1 MLNYNHLR
9 YFWAVA
15 REGHLT
21 RAAEQL
27 NVSQSALSAQI
38 RKLEHQVG
46 HDLFERRGRNLV
58 LTEAGRIALDYAE
71 AIFATGEE
79 LLGRL
84 GKSERSHRSVIRV
97 GALAT
102 LSRNFQ
108 LSFLRPMVLDPDI
121 EVIIRSGTISELLA
135 GLEAHTLDVLLV
147 NQVPLRDSATSWT
160 AHILDE
166 QQVSLIGTARRIRGR
181 SDHIELLRSEPL
193 VVPTAESGF
202 RNGFDILIERL
213 GIQPALAAE
222 VDDMAMM
229 RLLAREDIGLAVLP
243 SIVVTDELA
252 SGLLVEA
259 CPLPGIRETFS
270 AITLKRQFSDP
281 LIKTRIEEMSRQLR
295 PV

>member
-15 REGHLT
+15 REGNLT
-21 RAAEQL
+21 RAANQL
-27 NVSQSALSAQI
+27 NISQSALSAQI
-38 RKLEHQVG
+38 RKLEHQMG
-46 HDLFERRGRNLV
+46 HPLFERRGRNLV
-58 LTEAGRIALDYAE
+58 LTEAGRIALDYADE
-71 AIFATGEE
+71 IFATGEE

-84 GKSERSHRSVIRV
+84 GRSSLSARSVIRV

-108 LSFLRPMVLDPDI
+108 LSFLRPMLTDPDI

-135 GLEAHTLDVLLV
+135 GLEAHSLDVLLV
-147 NQVPLRDSATSWT
+147 NQVPLRDTATPWT

-166 QQVSLIGTARRIRGR
+166 QAVALIGSPQRLSGR
-181 SDHIELLRSEPL
+181 TDYLELLNSEPL
-193 VVPTAESGF
+193 IVPTAESGF

-213 GIQPALAAE
+213 GIQPQFAAE
-222 VDDMAMM
+222 VDDMAML

-270 AITLKRQFSDP
+270 AITLKRRFEDP
-281 LIKTRIEEMSRQLR
+281 ALKARIEQMSAGEL
-295 PV
+295 

>member
-15 REGHLT
+15 REGNLT
-21 RAAEQL
+21 RAASQL
-27 NVSQSALSAQI
+27 NISQSALSAQI
-38 RKLEHQVG
+38 RKLEHQMG
-46 HDLFERRGRNLV
+46 HPLFERRGRNLI
-58 LTEAGRIALDYAE
+58 LTEAGRIALDYADE
-71 AIFATGEE
+71 IFATGEA

-84 GKSERSHRSVIRV
+84 GRSSLSARSIIRV

-108 LSFLRPMVLDPDI
+108 LTFLRPMLTDPDI

-135 GLEAHTLDVLLV
+135 GLEAHSLDVLLV
-147 NQVPLRDSATSWT
+147 NQVPLRDTATPWT

-166 QQVSLIGTARRIRGR
+166 QAVSLIGTPQRLSGR
-181 SDHIELLRSEPL
+181 TDYLELLNSEPL
-193 VVPTAESGF
+193 IVPTAESGF

-213 GIQPALAAE
+213 GIQPQLAAE
-222 VDDMAMM
+222 VDDMAML

-270 AITLKRQFSDP
+270 AITLKRRFEDP
-281 LIKTRIEEMSRQLR
+281 ALKARIEQMSAGHF
-295 PV
+295 

>member
-15 REGHLT
+15 REGNLT
-21 RAAEQL
+21 RAASQL
-27 NVSQSALSAQI
+27 NISQSALSAQI
-38 RKLEHQVG
+38 RKLEHQMG
-46 HDLFERRGRNLV
+46 HPLFERRGRNLV
-58 LTEAGRIALDYAE
+58 LTEAGRIALDYADE
-71 AIFATGEE
+71 IFATGEA

-84 GKSERSHRSVIRV
+84 GRSSLSARSIIRV

-108 LSFLRPMVLDPDI
+108 LSFLRPMLTDPDI

-135 GLEAHTLDVLLV
+135 GLEAHSLDVLLV
-147 NQVPLRDSATSWT
+147 NQVPLRDTATPWT

-166 QQVSLIGTARRIRGR
+166 QAVSLIGTPQRLSGR
-181 SDHIELLRSEPL
+181 TDYLELLNSEPL
-193 VVPTAESGF
+193 IVPTAESGF

-213 GIQPALAAE
+213 GIQPQLAAE
-222 VDDMAMM
+222 VDDMAML

-270 AITLKRQFSDP
+270 AITLKRRFEDP
-281 LIKTRIEEMSRQLR
+281 ALKARIEQMSAGHF
-295 PV
+295 

>member
-15 REGHLT
+15 KEGHLT
-21 RAAEQL
+21 RAAEHL

-38 RKLEHQVG
+38 RKLEHQIG
-46 HDLFERRGRNLV
+46 HPLFERRGRNLV
-58 LTEAGRIALDYAE
+58 LTEAGKIALDYAD

-79 LLGRL
+79 MLGRL
-84 GKSERSHRSVIRV
+84 GRSDVEHRSIIRV

-108 LSFLRPMVLDPDI
+108 LSFLRPMLLDPDI
-121 EVIIRSGTISELLA
+121 EVIIRSGTFSELLG
-135 GLEAHTLDVLLV
+135 GLEAHSLDVLLV
-147 NQVPLRDSATSWT
+147 NQVPLRDSATNWT

-166 QQVSLIGTARRIRGR
+166 QEVALIGTPHRVAGR
-181 SDHIELLRSEPL
+181 TDYAELLASEPL
-193 VVPTAESGF
+193 IVPTPDSGF
-202 RNGFDILIERL
+202 RNAFDILVERL
-213 GIQPALAAE
+213 GLQPLIAAE

-252 SGLLVEA
+252 SGLLLQA
-259 CPLPGIRETFS
+259 CQLPGIHETFS
-270 AITLKRQFSDP
+270 AITLKRRFEDP
-281 LIKTRIEEMSRQLR
+281 SLKARIEQMSVARR
-295 PV
+295 S

>member
-15 REGHLT
+15 REGNLT
-21 RAAEQL
+21 RAASQL
-27 NVSQSALSAQI
+27 NISQSALSAQI
-38 RKLEHQVG
+38 RKLEHQMG
-46 HDLFERRGRNLV
+46 HPLFERRGRNLI
-58 LTEAGRIALDYAE
+58 LTEAGRIALDYADE
-71 AIFATGEE
+71 IFATGEA

-84 GKSERSHRSVIRV
+84 GRSSLSARSIIRV

-108 LSFLRPMVLDPDI
+108 LSFLRPMLTDPDI

-135 GLEAHTLDVLLV
+135 GLEAHSLDVLLV
-147 NQVPLRDSATSWT
+147 NQVPLRDTATPWT

-166 QQVSLIGTARRIRGR
+166 QAVSLIGTPQRLSGR
-181 SDHIELLRSEPL
+181 TDYLELLNSEPL
-193 VVPTAESGF
+193 IVPTAESGF

-213 GIQPALAAE
+213 GIQPQLAAE
-222 VDDMAMM
+222 VDDMAML

-270 AITLKRQFSDP
+270 AITLKRRFEDP
-281 LIKTRIEEMSRQLR
+281 ALKARIEQMSAGHL
-295 PV
+295 

>member
-15 REGHLT
+15 REGNLT
-21 RAAEQL
+21 RAANQL
-27 NVSQSALSAQI
+27 NISQSALSAQI
-38 RKLEHQVG
+38 RKLEHQMG
-46 HDLFERRGRNLV
+46 HPLFERRGRNLV
-58 LTEAGRIALDYAE
+58 LTEAGRIALDYADE
-71 AIFATGEE
+71 IFATGEE

-84 GKSERSHRSVIRV
+84 GRSSLSARSVIRV

-108 LSFLRPMVLDPDI
+108 LSFLRPMLTDPDI

-135 GLEAHTLDVLLV
+135 GLEAHSLDVLLV
-147 NQVPLRDSATSWT
+147 NQVPLRDTATPWT

-166 QQVSLIGTARRIRGR
+166 QAVALIGSPQRLSGR
-181 SDHIELLRSEPL
+181 TDYLELLNSEPL
-193 VVPTAESGF
+193 IVPTAESGF

-213 GIQPALAAE
+213 GIQPQFAAE
-222 VDDMAMM
+222 VDDMAML

-270 AITLKRQFSDP
+270 AITLKRRFEDP
-281 LIKTRIEEMSRQLR
+281 ALKARIEQMSAGE
-295 PV
+295 V